1 MEATVQI
8 LAASVGFASRAT
20 KVMAVEQSYDSGMS
34 DHEQPS
40 ANARLGFG
48 ALEAD
53 ASASGGGGGSVL
65 ARSVATPVSNVPG
78 EQPIWNGMPLATPA
92 HTASQRASSV
102 GGEGAHTEQVRAPP
116 ASRPQVV

>member
-53 ASASGGGGGSVL
+53 ASASGGGGGLRGSEC
-65 ARSVATPVSNVPG
+65 VACA
-78 EQPIWNGMPLATPA
+78 GMPSPIA
-92 HTASQRASSV
+92 Q
-102 GGEGAHTEQVRAPP
+102 APP
-116 ASRPQVV
+116 PPAPT